1 MIGKSDGIGRGQ
13 IVKNLSRRGDFKWG
27 SGFYA
32 FRTMA
37 SVVGEGLVRV
47 RREFENNS

>member
-1 MIGKSDGIGRGQ
+1 MGLAGVSC
-13 IVKNLSRRGDFKWG
+13 KNLSRWGDFKWG

-37 SVVGEGLVRV
+37 SVVGEGLMRV